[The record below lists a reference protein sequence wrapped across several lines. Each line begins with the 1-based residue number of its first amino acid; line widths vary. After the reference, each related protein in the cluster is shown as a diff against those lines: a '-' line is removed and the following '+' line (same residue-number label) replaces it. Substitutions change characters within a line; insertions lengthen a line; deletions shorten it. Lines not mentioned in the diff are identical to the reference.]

1 MATTKSK
8 KEILDYL
15 WEWAEGNGEW
25 AKLLVKKVIEKEIAL
40 SANELDTVYDTFL
53 DSIAP
58 SDDKTPSQ
66 IERPQLILETADLT
80 LHSLSD
86 VKGVNRLAEEQ
97 ILEFGNN
104 ITVIYGENASG
115 KSGYSR
121 ILKMFGF
128 SYEKETKVLCNVY
141 CDEETCQNAKICYS
155 TDGEGNEFI
164 WDGACTCPD
173 LQGLSVFTNNC
184 VSISLDSKRE
194 LLVTPIGF
202 HLFSL
207 VSDELDKL
215 AGIHREK
222 ISKFKKDISWL
233 DDLHEETTIQAFLK
247 ELNPDLSEDELKK
260 LGEFTEKN
268 EQNLKSFQ
276 DEKRNLNKNLIQAKI
291 TSFQNQLRELR
302 QIKSQIESDKTSFTL
317 NDWKD
322 LGDHLEQ
329 IEELKKKEQIGI
341 KEIAEER
348 GIDFYESVEFS
359 DFIKAADEYIKK
371 IEKEEYPKD
380 EEEICIYC
388 RQKLR
393 EKGARELLKN
403 YQLLLNDPTQELI
416 KQNTQNFSSLQT
428 KLKNIDTEIILHHPS
443 FGVGEEELPIQPGFL
458 NDFCELING
467 FKVVAETKD
476 LTKICGKNFEVD
488 YDEII
493 NQFKRKIK
501 AIDANLEAKNQTLST
516 IEEKE
521 EELDKKINELL
532 DRKKLNQKLS
542 EVEDILKGLKVARL
556 LEGLSGTFS
565 TDSIS
570 RKTSKARD
578 DLIAESFNEIFQRE
592 LKGLRR
598 SDIKINLKFRTDK
611 AKSVL
616 LQDISS
622 DYALSDVLSEG
633 EQKAIALAEFFTE
646 LQLEKSKAPVVVD
659 DPVTSLDHNIIDEVA
674 RRLVALSR
682 ERQVIVFT
690 HSILL
695 FNSIKHKSELERFK
709 DLEFKYYETQTDLEH
724 TGILYESPTL
734 KEDLFKNYKKEINNI
749 LNLPKEER
757 DRRENELAVQGY
769 DKLRA
774 AIEVLIERE
783 IFNNTVKRYRK
794 NVALSQFEKIKGELI
809 DKHKE
814 RLNDVFDKCCDYVG
828 AHSSADELQTEPSL
842 SELKMDFDE
851 VKQIRAE
858 FVS

>member
-8 KEILDYL
+8 KEIIDYL

-25 AKLLVKKVIEKEIAL
+25 AKSLVKKVIEKEIAL
-40 SANELDTVYDTFL
+40 SADELDTVYDTFL

-66 IERPQLILETADLT
+66 IERPQLTLETADLT

-86 VKGVNRLAEEQ
+86 VKGVNKLAEEQ
-97 ILEFGNN
+97 TLEFGNN

-155 TDGEGNEFI
+155 TNGEGNEFV
-164 WDGACTCPD
+164 WDSACTCPD

-247 ELNPDLSEDELKK
+247 ELNPDSSEDELKK

-276 DEKRNLNKNLIQAKI
+276 DEKRNLNKNLIQAEI

-302 QIKSQIESDKTSFTL
+302 QIKSQIESDKTSFTS

-359 DFIKAADEYIKK
+359 DFIKAADKYIKK

-403 YQLLLNDPTQELI
+403 YRLLLNDPTQKLI
-416 KQNTQNFSSLQT
+416 KQNTQKISSLQT
-428 KLKNIDTEIILHHPS
+428 KLKNIATEITLHQPS

-501 AIDANLEAKNQTLST
+501 VIDANLEAKNQTLST

-521 EELDKKINELL
+521 EELDKKIDELL

-598 SDIKINLKFRTDK
+598 SEIKINLKFRTDK

>member
-247 ELNPDLSEDELKK
+247 ELNPDSSEDELKK

-276 DEKRNLNKNLIQAKI
+276 DEKRNLNKNLIQAEI

-403 YQLLLNDPTQELI
+403 YRLLLNDPTQELI

-428 KLKNIDTEIILHHPS
+428 KLKNIDTEITLHHPS
-443 FGVGEEELPIQPGFL
+443 FGVGEEELPIQPRFL

-622 DYALSDVLSEG
+622 DYAL
-633 EQKAIALAEFFTE
+633 
-646 LQLEKSKAPVVVD
+646 
-659 DPVTSLDHNIIDEVA
+659 
-674 RRLVALSR
+674 
-682 ERQVIVFT
+682 
-690 HSILL
+690 
-695 FNSIKHKSELERFK
+695 
-709 DLEFKYYETQTDLEH
+709 
-724 TGILYESPTL
+724 
-734 KEDLFKNYKKEINNI
+734 
-749 LNLPKEER
+749 
-757 DRRENELAVQGY
+757 
-769 DKLRA
+769 
-774 AIEVLIERE
+774 
-783 IFNNTVKRYRK
+783 
-794 NVALSQFEKIKGELI
+794 
-809 DKHKE
+809 
-814 RLNDVFDKCCDYVG
+814 
-828 AHSSADELQTEPSL
+828 PS
-842 SELKMDFDE
+842 
-851 VKQIRAE
+851 VPI
-858 FVS
+858 